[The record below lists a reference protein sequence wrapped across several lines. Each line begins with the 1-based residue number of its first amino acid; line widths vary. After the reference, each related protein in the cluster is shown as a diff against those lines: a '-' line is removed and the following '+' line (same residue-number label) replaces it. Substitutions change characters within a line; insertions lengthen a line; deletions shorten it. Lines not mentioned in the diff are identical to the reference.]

1 MEKKEKYFYVCVI
14 IVLAI
19 ATASL
24 AGCYMSAC
32 DGYKRVIYERNG
44 LQNKVYNL
52 EQENSYLRLKAEG
65 KVTTLQS
72 WAAVR

>member
-1 MEKKEKYFYVCVI
+1 MKKSEKYFYVCVI

>member
-1 MEKKEKYFYVCVI
+1 MKKNEKYFYVCII

-52 EQENSYLRLKAEG
+52 EQENSYLRLKADG